1 MHPRGASLQPACP
14 PGRPEQW
21 PRASKLRR
29 MLGLICVDVDGT
41 LVGTGNVVRQDVWDA
56 LARAR
61 AQGVRI
67 ALCSG
72 RPAFGNALA
81 YARRLD
87 ADGWHVFQNG
97 ASIVNVQTGDSLS
110 EALPEG
116 ALPLLLDRAHE
127 EDRLLEVYTDTA
139 YGVTRPGDLAER
151 HAALLGV
158 PYEPLDPGTLRG
170 TRVRAQWVVPR
181 AQETAVTAQAHPGLD
196 LHPAGSPAM
205 PDAMFIS
212 VTRSGVSKGSAVRR
226 IAETYG
232 LDLGQ
237 VMMVGDGENDVS
249 AMRVV
254 GHPVAMGNADPPARA
269 AARYTVGDVDA
280 GGLREAVEL
289 ALALN
294 A

>member
-1 MHPRGASLQPACP
+1 
-14 PGRPEQW
+14 
-21 PRASKLRR
+21 

-41 LVGTGNVVRQDVWDA
+41 LIGTDNTVRDDVWAA
-56 LARAR
+56 LADARAR
-61 AQGVRI
+61 GVRI

-72 RPAFGNALA
+72 RPAIGNALE

-97 ASIVNVQTGDSLS
+97 ASVVRVDTGDSLS

-116 ALPLLLDRAHE
+116 VLPLLTARAHAE
-127 EDRLLEVYTDTA
+127 NRLLEVYTDTEF
-139 YGVTRPGDLAER
+139 GVTKPGMLAER

-158 PYEPLDPGTLRG
+158 PYDPRTPDSLVG

-181 AQETAVTAQAHPGLD
+181 EQEAAVTAEPHPGLD

-205 PDAMFIS
+205 PDTMFIS
-212 VTRSGVSKGSAVRR
+212 MTRAGISKGSAVRR
-226 IAETYG
+226 IAAEYG
-232 LDLGQ
+232 LDMTR

-254 GHPVAMGNADPPARA
+254 GHPVAMGNADPPALA
-269 AARYTVGDVDA
+269 AARYTVGHVDD
-280 GGLREAVEL
+280 GGLREAVGL
-289 ALALN
+289 ALTL
-294 A
+294 